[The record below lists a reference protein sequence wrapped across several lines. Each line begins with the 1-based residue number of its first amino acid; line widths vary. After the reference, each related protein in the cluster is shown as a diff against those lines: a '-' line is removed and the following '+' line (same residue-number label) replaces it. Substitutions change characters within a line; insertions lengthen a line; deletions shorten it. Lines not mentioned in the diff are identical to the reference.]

1 MEGRGVLTAWGSQG
15 SGNTPTAF
23 KREWSRQQKL
33 PHIVGPALKSH
44 GLQMSPIPL
53 AHTSQLTVQDRIFFF
68 LHSKM
73 QAPDDRESQLALRP
87 PVPSVPWGLSGQG
100 RWDPGAGRGAQPRLQ
115 REGMAGHLSPPP
127 HLPFA
132 IVRSRHF
139 RPVLCSLLN
148 FKRLAPGGGVSVRL
162 LLGTSPTG
170 LSSVP
175 WINTD

>member
-1 MEGRGVLTAWGSQG
+1 MVQAAEAAAYRGASSQVTWPPNVTHSVG
-15 SGNTPTAF
+15 PHKPTN
-23 KREWSRQQKL
+23 RSRQ
-33 PHIVGPALKSH
+33 
-44 GLQMSPIPL
+44 
-53 AHTSQLTVQDRIFFF
+53 DFFFF

-115 REGMAGHLSPPP
+115 REGIAGRLSPPP